1 MPSTVKDLTTYVPMN
16 NTTEF
21 CLDTNVLYWYT
32 YPRYMIF
39 SKRGTQEHAQS
50 YYDFVDRLVE
60 NGNPLL
66 TTRYNITELINIV
79 EKHEYDIF
87 CAMHPEAQYTRKDF
101 RRISE
106 ERKKLKRILKT
117 TLSNVNSIC
126 ETADFNFTEKI
137 LDNCVNT
144 LDEHRCDVFDFA
156 ILSYYKENKHLNI
169 ITDDNDFASVD
180 GIKLYTDNTTSLSS

>member
-87 CAMHPEAQYTRKDF
+87 LRYASRGTIYQKGF
-101 RRISE
+101 S
-106 ERKKLKRILKT
+106 
-117 TLSNVNSIC
+117 
-126 ETADFNFTEKI
+126 
-137 LDNCVNT
+137 
-144 LDEHRCDVFDFA
+144 
-156 ILSYYKENKHLNI
+156 
-169 ITDDNDFASVD
+169 TD
-180 GIKLYTDNTTSLSS
+180 L